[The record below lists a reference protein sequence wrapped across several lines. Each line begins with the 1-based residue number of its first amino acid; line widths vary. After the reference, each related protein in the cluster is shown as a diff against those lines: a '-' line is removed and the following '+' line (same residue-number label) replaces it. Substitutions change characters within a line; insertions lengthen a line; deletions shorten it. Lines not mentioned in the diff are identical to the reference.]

1 MVAGRATLNDFTV
14 VQLLERAE
22 SLVGTGADAGVFA
35 QALLAEFSRAIGQKN
50 VALWRCGID
59 DTPNL
64 VAQVGVA
71 QAGPK
76 TTEPS
81 EDAIAAT
88 RLGQLTSFSSPDHG
102 PGLLI
107 GSELIS
113 GTHVILQ
120 AAIEPAEIPK
130 ASLQE
135 IIDILA
141 ELHRRTL
148 LQTSLDRSQRFGTV
162 VGFLT
167 TLHADLNPRRV
178 LNVFATDAV
187 PLLNAQRIFVARRF
201 GRRWSVQSATAV
213 DRPNPRADDVR
224 IAAGRFRDAAN
235 GVTDTSLVDESSSQ
249 LANDDCVKPVG
260 DDWKAARYAVL
271 IESESAVDEKTVDLI
286 VHHLGLSLENCRR
299 AHEATL
305 VGRMKRLP
313 ATLLR
318 PSSFV
323 WIAALAG
330 AAGWLWFGQAELAI
344 EAYGQAVPVK
354 RAIVFAPEEG
364 VITDVLFGD
373 ESHVTE
379 GTALCVLRNDDLG
392 IALERLQGEL
402 ATSLARLAALETQRG
417 TRDRTQAAAVSAE
430 REELRIAIESLE
442 KQKTIVQRQIATL
455 TVPAPIGGKIFVDGL
470 PKEWIGRPVQR
481 GQALAEIADA
491 KGEWEL
497 RLRVPER
504 EVRHVLHAMN
514 AGKERPRVSFILET
528 ATERPQ
534 ETVLAEVDAEVRV
547 DELGELSTTAVAP
560 FGDLALAAD
569 KRPGAGVVAS
579 IHCGQH
585 RAGYV
590 YLRRVIEFVQRQ
602 PWF

>member
-1 MVAGRATLNDFTV
+1 MVAERATMNDFTV

-22 SLVGTGADAGVFA
+22 SLVGAGADAGVFA
-35 QALLAEFSRAIGQKN
+35 QALLAEFSRAIGQKG
-50 VALWRCGID
+50 VALWRCGVD

-64 VAQVGVA
+64 VAQVG
-71 QAGPK
+71 PK
-76 TTEPS
+76 AAEPS

-88 RLGQLTSFSSPDHG
+88 RLGQLTSCPSPDEG

-107 GSELIS
+107 GSELVS

-135 IIDILA
+135 VIDILA

-148 LQTSLDRSQRFGTV
+148 LQTSLDRSQRFGSV

-167 TLHADLNPRRV
+167 TLHADLSPRRV
-178 LNVFATDAV
+178 LNVFATDAA
-187 PLLNAQRIFVARRF
+187 PLLSAKRIFVARRF

-235 GVTDTSLVDESSSQ
+235 GDATDTSMADESSSQ

-260 DDWKAARYAVL
+260 DDWKTARYAVL

-354 RAIVFAPEEG
+354 RAIVFAPEDG
-364 VITDVLFGD
+364 LITDVLFGD
-373 ESHVTE
+373 ESNVTE

-392 IALERLQGEL
+392 IALERLQGEM
-402 ATSLARLAALETQRG
+402 ATSFARLAALETQRG

-442 KQKTIVQRQIATL
+442 KQKAIVQRQIATL
-455 TVPAPIGGKIFVDGL
+455 TVSAPIGGKIFVDGL

-504 EVRHVLHAMN
+504 EVRHVLHAMDT
-514 AGKERPRVSFILET
+514 GEERPRVSFILET
-528 ATERPQ
+528 ATDRPQ
-534 ETVLAEVDAEVRV
+534 ETELAEIDAEVRV

-579 IHCGQH
+579 IHCGKH